1 MTLNKKS
8 SEILNDLIQVN
19 NDRITGYEKAA
30 EETEV
35 IDADLRAIFQ
45 SMIAQSRQNV
55 AELTRYVQ
63 QTGTT
68 PETGTTLSG
77 KIYRAWM
84 DVKAT
89 FSGNDRK
96 TILDSCE
103 YGEDVAL
110 KAYKDALVEEGDE
123 RLSQPVREMI
133 TEQKN
138 RLLQSHDRIRMLRD
152 TEQEVS
158 GKDL

>member
-1 MTLNKKS
+1 MTLDKKS
-8 SEILNDLIQVN
+8 SEIMNDLIQVN

-35 IDADLRAIFQ
+35 IDADLRAIFH
-45 SMIAQSRQNV
+45 SMIDQSRKNV
-55 AELTRYVQ
+55 EELTRYVQ
-63 QTGTT
+63 QTGTL

-89 FSGNDRK
+89 FNGNDRK

-110 KAYKDALVEEGDE
+110 KAYKDALVEEGE
-123 RLSQPVREMI
+123 EKLSQPVREMI
-133 TEQKN
+133 TRQKN
-138 RLLQSHDRIRMLRD
+138 NLLQSHDRIRMLRD
-152 TEQEVS
+152 TQEM
-158 GKDL
+158 